1 MMYLK
6 FNKDEI
12 TGAQLK
18 AIAAILELDNVEDL
32 EWFYNVHYEVCKTEI
47 ECAIENELSIEEILK
62 VRNNPDFDELVG
74 EYATTL
80 YDIAESDYQL
90 DYLYEKAETIIDI
103 NKVRKLLE
111 MDI

>member
-1 MMYLK
+1 MYLK

-32 EWFYNVHYEVCKTEI
+32 EWFYNVHYEVCRTEI
-47 ECAIENELSIEEILK
+47 ECVIENELTIEEILK
-62 VRNNPDFDELVG
+62 IRSNSDFDELVG
-74 EYATTL
+74 EYADALYNRADHQWDCL
-80 YDIAESDYQL
+80 YD
-90 DYLYEKAETIIDI
+90 KAEEIVDI
-103 NKVRKLLE
+103 NEVRELLE

>member
-1 MMYLK
+1 MYLK
-6 FNKDEI
+6 FNKEHI

-32 EWFYNVHYEVCKTEI
+32 EWFYNVHYEVCRTEI
-47 ECAIENELSIEEILK
+47 EYAIENELSIAEILK
-62 VRNNPDFDELVG
+62 VRSNPAFDKLVE
-74 EYATTL
+74 EYTDIL
-80 YDIAESDYQL
+80 YDMSDHQL
-90 DYLYEKAETIIDI
+90 EYLYGKAEIIVDI